1 MTRRAV
7 LTGLLASL
15 LVGPAGAAI
24 NQPFGAHTFSYAPG
38 SIRPDHVSQS
48 VQDQAVRDFYDAW
61 KGQYLKQGCGAG
73 RYYVATSTQPGNL
86 TVSEGHGYGMV
97 SLRFKGEAVILKP
110 WQAVDPV
117 VHGMRVVVD
126 ALSGPG
132 GIDVTIPAGARAG
145 GVGWQ
150 ANSALTQWT
159 YTDPAGH
166 GGITR
171 VVVKDRSRVTDG
183 LVRWIIKGRGGA
195 VVLPDA
201 QEVRSAVVVGDPLEC
216 AGILWNP
223 PTGARPRCGG
233 DGTWL
238 GCR

>member
-97 SLRFKGEAVILKP
+97 LSLCG
-110 WQAVDPV
+110 
-117 VHGMRVVVD
+117 
-126 ALSGPG
+126 
-132 GIDVTIPAGARAG
+132 
-145 GVGWQ
+145 
-150 ANSALTQWT
+150 
-159 YTDPAGH
+159 
-166 GGITR
+166 
-171 VVVKDRSRVTDG
+171 SRVRRSFRSHG
-183 LVRWIIKGRGGA
+183 RRSIRWCTGCGSSST
-195 VVLPDA
+195 
-201 QEVRSAVVVGDPLEC
+201 RSADQVVSM
-216 AGILWNP
+216 
-223 PTGARPRCGG
+223 
-233 DGTWL
+233 
-238 GCR
+238 